1 MAKGWYIGNEG
12 NVARKVKKMYI
23 GDESNK
29 ARKVKKVYI
38 GDSNDKARLC
48 WSGSL
53 GTTVLLIGHSLYYTK
68 DNNTFTLG
76 RYNIIPSN
84 ASYTRVT
91 YGNNRFIAT
100 FPTTNFSEIWS
111 SLFYSLDGISWTVVD
126 QTLILERLYN
136 STYDRLSF
144 RTVYINTYFVIC
156 FYGAIGYSSDGVNWN
171 VTPLPVDSSNNYIK
185 HTNAVYH
192 NGTYLITSASSIVFR
207 GSSLDNLSIAYSNTL
222 SDSEFCSNGSV
233 LVGYSGGYGA
243 FTVNINDLAVTTRL
257 NVYNSNCTGIA
268 YGNGRFILALGSNI
282 YYSLDGYTWTLGAS
296 IYLNSISFDGS
307 KFIAINLNYNFAYS
321 YDGIAW
327 TTVPT
332 NVSASIISVAGNM

>member
-1 MAKGWYIGNEG
+1 MAKGCYIGDSN
-12 NVARKVKKMYI
+12 NKARKVKKMYI
-23 GDESNK
+23 GDANGV

-38 GDSNDKARLC
+38 GDANNKARLC

-53 GTTVLLIGHSLYYTK
+53 GITVLLIGSSLYYTK
-68 DNNTFTLG
+68 DNNTFALS
-76 RYNIIPSN
+76 RNNIAPSN
-84 ASYTRVT
+84 SSYSRVT

-100 FPTTNFSEIWS
+100 FPTTNALEMWS
-111 SLFYSLDGISWTVVD
+111 SLFYSLDGISWTVVG

-136 STYDRLSF
+136 TYDRLSIK
-144 RTVYINTYFVIC
+144 TVFINGYFVIC
-156 FYGAIGYSSDGVNWN
+156 FYAAIGYSSDGVNWN

-192 NGTYLITSASSIVFR
+192 NGTYLVTSASSIVFK
-207 GSSLDNLSIAYSNTL
+207 GSSLSNLSIVNSNAL
-222 SDSEFCSNGSV
+222 ADARLCSNESV
-233 LVGYSGGYGA
+233 LVGYSTGYGI
-243 FTVNINDLAVTTRL
+243 FTADINSLTVTTRL
-257 NVYNSNCTGIA
+257 GIYNSACYGIA

-296 IYLNSISFDGS
+296 IYLTSISFDGS
-307 KFIAINLNYNFAYS
+307 KFIAINVNYNFAYS
-321 YDGIAW
+321 FDGVAW